1 MSVAATGPKVIRL
14 AAQVADAITFSVGAE
29 PDRLRWCID
38 LARQARAAAGLPP
51 LRLGAYINA
60 VAHPEVSVAR
70 DLVRGRLGVYARFS
84 TMSRSVLE
92 TLPAADRR
100 VAEELVS
107 SYDMHSHA
115 ASGARHEAAL
125 ADDFVD
131 RFGVV
136 GPSEHVAERLSELVA
151 LGLDHIVIVGH
162 SRNTPAAIFAESTRR
177 FAREVIPAV
186 TR

>member
-1 MSVAATGPKVIRL
+1 
-14 AAQVADAITFSVGAE
+14 
-29 PDRLRWCID
+29 
-38 LARQARAAAGLPP
+38 
-51 LRLGAYINA
+51 
-60 VAHPEVSVAR
+60 
-70 DLVRGRLGVYARFS
+70 
-84 TMSRSVLE
+84 
-92 TLPAADRR
+92 
-100 VAEELVS
+100 
-107 SYDMHSHA
+107 MHSHA

-136 GPSEHVAERLSELVA
+136 GPSERVAERLSELVA